1 VGIIK
6 KLKGVNRL
14 KKWTKGFSFILIA
27 ILAFSMAFGPA
38 QADASGPNAN
48 AKKEYLVGFA
58 KGAKASA
65 QSSKNLIKAAGG
77 EIEHTFQYM
86 DVVHVTLPEK
96 AAAALKNNPN
106 VAFVEENVE
115 MHASAQTVPWG
126 IPHIKADKAHAAGV
140 TGSGVK
146 VAILDTGI
154 DAAHTDL
161 NVKGGVSFVSG
172 EPSGLTDGNGHGT
185 HVAGTVAALN
195 NTTGVLGVA
204 YNADLYAVKVLSA
217 SGSGT
222 LSGIAQGI
230 EWSIANGMNVI
241 NMSLGGSSGSTALQ
255 QACDNAYASGI
266 VVVAAAGNS
275 GSRGKQN
282 TIGYPAKYSS
292 VIAVGAV
299 DSSNT
304 RASFSSVGNELEVM
318 APGVNILSTTPGNNY
333 ASFNGTSMASPHVAG
348 AAALIKAKY
357 PNLTSAQIRDR
368 LRNTATNL
376 GDPFFY
382 GKGVINVESALQ

>member
-1 VGIIK
+1 M
-6 KLKGVNRL
+6 
-14 KKWTKGFSFILIA
+14 KKWMKSFSVILIA
-27 ILAFSMAFGPA
+27 ILAFSLAFGTA
-38 QADASGPNAN
+38 QAESSNPNASV
-48 AKKEYLVGFA
+48 KKEYLIGFA
-58 KGAKASA
+58 KGNKASA
-65 QSSKNLIKAAGG
+65 QTSQNLVTAAGG
-77 EIEHTFQYM
+77 EVQHTFQYM
-86 DVVHVTLPEK
+86 DVVEVSLPEK
-96 AAAALKNNPN
+96 AAEALKKNPN
-106 VAFVEENVE
+106 IAFVEENVE
-115 MHASAQTVPWG
+115 VMATAQTVPWG

-154 DAAHTDL
+154 DANHADL
-161 NVKGGVSFVSG
+161 NVRGGASFVAG
-172 EPSGLTDGNGHGT
+172 EPNALQDGNGHGT

-195 NTTGVLGVA
+195 NSTGVLGVA

-230 EWSIANGMNVI
+230 EWSIANGMDVI

-255 QACDNAYASGI
+255 QACNNAYNRGI
-266 VVVAAAGNS
+266 VVIAAAGNS
-275 GSRGKQN
+275 GSSGNRN
-282 TIGYPAKYSS
+282 TIGYPARYSS

-299 DSSNT
+299 DSNNN

-318 APGVNILSTTPGNNY
+318 APGANILSTTPGNNY
-333 ASFNGTSMASPHVAG
+333 ASFNGTSMAAPHVAG

-357 PNLTSAQIRDR
+357 PSMTNVQIRDR

-382 GKGVINVESALQ
+382 GNGVINVESALQ

>member
-1 VGIIK
+1 M
-6 KLKGVNRL
+6 
-14 KKWTKGFSFILIA
+14 KKWMKGFSVILIA
-27 ILAFSMAFGPA
+27 ILAFSLAFGTA
-38 QADASGPNAN
+38 QAESSSPNAS
-48 AKKEYLVGFA
+48 AKKEYLVGFT
-58 KGAKASA
+58 KGNKASA
-65 QSSKNLIKAAGG
+65 QSSRNLINAVGG
-77 EIEHTFQYM
+77 EVQHTFQYM
-86 DVVHVTLPEK
+86 DVVEVSLPEK
-96 AAAALKNNPN
+96 AAEALKKNPN
-106 VAFVEENVE
+106 IAFVEENAEVQ
-115 MHASAQTVPWG
+115 ATAQTVPWG
-126 IPHIKADKAHAAGV
+126 VPHIKADKAHAAGV

-154 DAAHTDL
+154 DANHVDL
-161 NVKGGVSFVSG
+161 NVKGGASFVSG
-172 EPSGLTDGNGHGT
+172 EPNALQDGNGHGT

-241 NMSLGGSSGSTALQ
+241 NMSLGGSSGSSALQ
-255 QACDNAYASGI
+255 QACDNAYARGI
-266 VVVAAAGNS
+266 VVIAAAGNS
-275 GSRGKQN
+275 GSKGKQN
-282 TIGYPAKYSS
+282 TIGYPARYSS

-299 DSSNT
+299 DSNNN

-318 APGVNILSTTPGNNY
+318 APGVSVLSTTPGNNY
-333 ASFNGTSMASPHVAG
+333 AAFNGTSMASPHVAG

-357 PNLTSAQIRDR
+357 PSMTNVQIRER
-368 LRNTATNL
+368 LKNTATNL